1 MELWNDFQNQEL
13 AIKNVHSNSNAH
25 IFSIYLS
32 VNVLST
38 LPLKLNN
45 LILFQFF
52 YQSQWELSHL
62 SDYQCTLKNSV
73 GILETSEKKIKW
85 QTLKLR
91 AWLNQYFPFT

>member
-1 MELWNDFQNQEL
+1 MSIQIQTHTF
-13 AIKNVHSNSNAH
+13 
-25 IFSIYLS
+25 FSIYLS
-32 VNVLST
+32 VNVLSI